1 MFPESQSSENEGRT
15 HQQSEISRI
24 RLLPIQRQMQT
35 EDSPE
40 IGVKMKNKLR
50 ELTCQG
56 NRWSNPERERRLQNY
71 VGGWLN
77 YFRYA
82 HMKSLMRRT
91 DEWLR
96 HRIRAVYWKQ
106 WKRVRANYP
115 PIRL

>member
-1 MFPESQSSENEGRT
+1 
-15 HQQSEISRI
+15 
-24 RLLPIQRQMQT
+24 
-35 EDSPE
+35 
-40 IGVKMKNKLR
+40 MKNKLR